1 MDRAICAI
9 SSAAGEINAAK
20 FETAEE
26 KALLHRLAMLP
37 EEIRFAARD
46 LDPTRLA
53 RYAVDLA
60 AAFHT
65 FYNACRIKGEAPEV
79 MLARLKLADCTRETL
94 ANVLGMM
101 KISAPDHM

>member
-1 MDRAICAI
+1 
-9 SSAAGEINAAK
+9 
-20 FETAEE
+20 
-26 KALLHRLAMLP
+26 MLP

-65 FYNACRIKGEAPEV
+65 FYNACRIRGEEKDV
-79 MLARLKLADCTRETL
+79 MLARLKLADCTRETI

-101 KISAPDHM
+101 KVNAPDHM